1 MLSDAAL
8 ILPSSSRQ
16 GGLLLRGFKQ
26 NVFCV
31 VCTHLD
37 LIQEKQSLCLDS
49 NGSIIETSDNISFN
63 NYLILV
69 VPEVSFVSVADMGNE
84 ELVQISL
91 LFNTS
96 DL

>member
-1 MLSDAAL
+1 M

-16 GGLLLRGFKQ
+16 GGLRLHGFKQ

-37 LIQEKQSLCLDS
+37 LIHEKQSLCLDS

-63 NYLILV
+63 NYLTLLV
-69 VPEVSFVSVADMGNE
+69 SEVSFVSVADMGNGK
-84 ELVQISL
+84 LVQISL
-91 LFNTS
+91 VNTS